1 MRKPMSDNQKHE
13 WSRREFLEASGFG
26 LFLSALAGCSRAPVQ
41 NAFGYIQ
48 QPEGS
53 APGRASYYASVCGA
67 CPAACGLLVKNRD
80 GRPIK
85 LEGNPKHP
93 LSQGGLCAAGQA
105 AVLGLYDSQRLTGPL
120 AAGKPAAWEQVDRE
134 IRSRLE
140 EIRAHGG
147 AVRFLSESVTGP
159 TSRTSIRR
167 FLEGEARASGLA
179 GQSAKDG
186 AGASWRGFSDAR
198 HVVYD
203 PLSNSAILDAYQRT
217 HGVRV
222 LPQYR
227 LDQAEVIVSLDAD
240 FLGTWI
246 SPVAFTEAYQR
257 ARVPDDPGT
266 MRDHPSDGA
275 RVADGA
281 RPARMSY
288 HVQFESRMSLTG
300 SNADE
305 RFLTL
310 PEQLGPILGH
320 LAVRLAR
327 LRGDAAQAVQ
337 LSNPPVPAALL
348 DRLAERLWQARGRSL
363 VLCGS
368 QDVYVQM
375 LANFVNHLLDAYGT
389 TILLDQPSY
398 ARQGDDRQLASL
410 LEEIR
415 AGKVAAL
422 FIAGVNPVYDLPQAK
437 ELKDHLPRIPLVV
450 SFADHLDETAA
461 LAHYVCPESHFL
473 ESWGDAESV
482 AGVVGVAQ
490 PALRPL
496 GNTRTLAESLVA
508 WMNQPQSAYELVRQH
523 WQQAIYPQRKDD
535 KEDKRAKSFQTFWDE
550 TLERGFAEVKAD
562 KPAAKDFDR
571 ESVRFDK
578 LAERPTD
585 NFTLVLYPTIALL
598 DGRHALNPWLQ
609 ELPDPVTKVTW
620 DNYACLSP
628 AAAEALGVE
637 DGDVIR
643 IGGSAHGGESL
654 GLELPVLVQPGQH
667 DRVVAVALGYGRQGT
682 ERFAKIAPQWI
693 EARPLV
699 GPNGLVGSNAA
710 PWLALEGGALRY
722 ERSGITLTKTGQEHA
737 LACTQRYHEIT
748 VPERLATPGARKR
761 PMIEETTLA
770 AYRENPQS
778 GGQAQSEHEVGL
790 WPDDH
795 PYTGKRWGMVIDL
808 ARCTGCSACVVAC
821 QAENNVPVVGRDEVR
836 RSREMH
842 WIRIDRYYSNVGG
855 AVDTA
860 HQPMLCHQCENAPCE
875 NVCPVLAIVHS
886 EEGLSQQV
894 YNRCVGTRYCAN
906 NCPYKVRRFN
916 WFRYARDD
924 LRENLVLNPDVTVRS
939 RGVME
944 KCSFCAQRIQEAKLE
959 AKRLRREVAD
969 GEVQP
974 ACQQSCPAKAIV
986 FGDLNDPKSR
996 VSQLA
1001 ASPRYYQVLAEM
1013 NIRPAIGYLRRV
1025 RNRDAAEGG
1034 PRHG

>member
-1 MRKPMSDNQKHE
+1 MSGDDQKHN

-26 LFLSALAGCSRAPVQ
+26 LFLAATAGCGRAPVH
-41 NAFGYIQ
+41 NAFSYIE

-53 APGRASYYASVCGA
+53 VPGRASHYASICGA

-85 LEGNPKHP
+85 LEGNPRHP

-105 AVLGLYDSQRLTGPL
+105 AVLGLYDSQRLAGPL
-120 AAGKPAAWEQVDRE
+120 AAGKPVAWERVDG
-134 IRSRLE
+134 
-140 EIRAHGG
+140 EIRAQLDDIRARGG
-147 AVRFLSESVTGP
+147 GIRFLSESLTSP
-159 TSRTSIRR
+159 TTRAIIRR
-167 FLEGEARASGLA
+167 FLEGETAPSDAA
-179 GQSAKDG
+179 AQPAKDG
-186 AGASWRGFSDAR
+186 SHWKGFRDAL

-203 PLSNSAILDAYQRT
+203 PLSSSAILDAYQQT
-217 HGVRV
+217 HGARV

-227 LDQAEVIVSLDAD
+227 LDQADVIVSLDAD

-246 SPVAFTEAYQR
+246 SPVAFTAGYQR
-257 ARVPDDPGT
+257 GRVPEG
-266 MRDHPSDGA
+266 
-275 RVADGA
+275 
-281 RPARMSY
+281 RPAQMSY

-305 RFLTL
+305 RFLVL
-310 PEQLGPILGH
+310 PDELGPVLRQ
-320 LAVRLAR
+320 LAARLAR
-327 LRGDAAQAVQ
+327 NRGGAATAIP
-337 LSNPPVPAALL
+337 SHNPPVPAAAL

-368 QDVYVQM
+368 QDVEVQA
-375 LANFVNHLLDAYGT
+375 LANFVNDLLGAYGA

-410 LEEIR
+410 LEEVR

-422 FIAGVNPVYDLPQAK
+422 FIAGVNPLYDLPQAA
-437 ELKDHLPRIPLVV
+437 ELKGDLQRIPLVV
-450 SFADHLDETAA
+450 SLADRVDETAA
-461 LAHYVCPESHFL
+461 LAHYVCPASHFL
-473 ESWGDAESV
+473 ESWGDAEPV
-482 AGVVGVAQ
+482 AGVVGVVQ

-496 GNTRTLAESLVA
+496 GNTRPLVESLAA
-508 WMNQPQSAYELVRQH
+508 WMNQPQTAYELVRQH
-523 WQQAIYPQRKDD
+523 WEGVIYPRREEDGKDK
-535 KEDKRAKSFQTFWDE
+535 KETSFESFWNE
-550 TLERGFAEVKAD
+550 TLERGYAEVKAD
-562 KPAAKDFDR
+562 VPAVKEFDR
-571 ESVRFDK
+571 ESLRLDEK
-578 LAERPTD
+578 PPQQAAGD
-585 NFTLVLYPTIALL
+585 FTLVLYPSVALL

-628 AAAEALGVE
+628 AAASALGLE
-637 DGDVIR
+637 DGDVVR
-643 IGGSAHGGESL
+643 IGNIARNGEAPS
-654 GLELPVLVQPGQH
+654 LELPVLIQPGQH
-667 DRVVAVALGYGRQGT
+667 DRVVAVALGYGREGT
-682 ERFAKIAPQWI
+682 GRFAKIAPRWI

-699 GPNGLVGSNAA
+699 GRNGLVGSNAA
-710 PWLALEGGALRY
+710 PLLALEGGTLRY
-722 ERSGITLTKTGQEHA
+722 ERRGVTLTRTDQKHA
-737 LACTQRYHEIT
+737 LACTQRHHEIT
-748 VPERLATPGARKR
+748 VPERLATPGARRR
-761 PMIEETTLA
+761 PMIQSTTLP

-778 GGQAQSEHEVGL
+778 GGEPQSADDVGL

-842 WIRIDRYYSNVGG
+842 WIRIDRYYSNIAG

-860 HQPMLCHQCENAPCE
+860 YQPMLCHHCENAPCE
-875 NVCPVLAIVHS
+875 NVCPVLATVHS
-886 EEGLSQQV
+886 EEGLNQQV

-924 LRENLVLNPDVTVRS
+924 RRANLVLNPDVTVRS

-959 AKRLRREVAD
+959 AKRLGREVAD
-969 GEVQP
+969 GEIQP

-986 FGDLNDPKSR
+986 FGDLNDPKSG

-1001 ASPRYYQVLAEM
+1001 ALPRYYQVLAEL
-1013 NIRPAIGYLRRV
+1013 NTRPAVGYLRRV
-1025 RNRDAAEGG
+1025 RNRDAGEGG
-1034 PRHG
+1034 PEHG